1 MRMHASLLLVRPEDF
16 LSSSPWHPDQHAYVR
31 VLSTQPDHVVV
42 QDFPGS
48 MHQEYLDRNKR
59 PAESSDINAR
69 PAQRRALGMEI
80 SAPPASDAF
89 ERSQPGT
96 NFRPTTL
103 QQAVHGLIVHPD
115 YTGKTPSEN
124 MQLMLSS
131 SAAGINPHP
140 AILMKLFDLAFGI
153 RGLSSA
159 NLERFDLSAQRQWRR
174 EGVNMNNFATS
185 VDLPRP
191 RSLSTMAELFEAF
204 SLLQAFGM
212 RFYNATTQAFITAAM
227 GFAATITGMGMWNA
241 SAVDLITFWFDGVL
255 DDYLRAIE
263 EMVVSGVDNRD
274 NIRQR
279 LTKSDPDFFNTMHLI
294 HSEASAPAAKDQGR
308 SDRSA
313 TKRSPAESKQTRV
326 LQDIIAALPSQN
338 GKSVCL
344 KFLTR
349 AGCPSRSPKRCMF
362 GRAHFIPEKLEPVVR
377 QYINDNMGGIRRDIP
392 PDQ

>member
-1 MRMHASLLLVRPEDF
+1 MRMHSSLLLVRPEDF

-48 MHQEYLDRNKR
+48 MHQGQLRLNTVQERAVTEQDANTATGEFLRKAVCGVVRGTYVYGQVESYQGKSVTVRQGDRAVRLAASRLDEIAPVVCLLMKNSAVKTSDITRAALRDFNVTILDRILGYNGWDGSR
-59 PAESSDINAR
+59 DIADILNGIL
-69 PAQRRALGMEI
+69 PSNEQPNGSEI
-80 SAPPASDAF
+80 
-89 ERSQPGT
+89 RT
-96 NFRPTTL
+96 W
-103 QQAVHGLIVHPD
+103 V
-115 YTGKTPSEN
+115 
-124 MQLMLSS
+124 
-131 SAAGINPHP
+131 NP
-140 AILMKLFDLAFGI
+140 I
-153 RGLSSA
+153 
-159 NLERFDLSAQRQWRR
+159 
-174 EGVNMNNFATS
+174 T
-185 VDLPRP
+185 
-191 RSLSTMAELFEAF
+191 
-204 SLLQAFGM
+204 AFGM

-313 TKRSPAESKQTRV
+313 TKRSPAESKRTRV
-326 LQDIIAALPSQN
+326 PQDIIAALPSQN

>member
-1 MRMHASLLLVRPEDF
+1 M
-16 LSSSPWHPDQHAYVR
+16 
-31 VLSTQPDHVVV
+31 
-42 QDFPGS
+42 
-48 MHQEYLDRNKR
+48 
-59 PAESSDINAR
+59 
-69 PAQRRALGMEI
+69 AQ
-80 SAPPASDAF
+80 
-89 ERSQPGT
+89 
-96 NFRPTTL
+96 
-103 QQAVHGLIVHPD
+103 
-115 YTGKTPSEN
+115 
-124 MQLMLSS
+124 
-131 SAAGINPHP
+131 
-140 AILMKLFDLAFGI
+140 
-153 RGLSSA
+153 
-159 NLERFDLSAQRQWRR
+159 
-174 EGVNMNNFATS
+174 
-185 VDLPRP
+185 
-191 RSLSTMAELFEAF
+191 LFEAF

-263 EMVVSGVDNRD
+263 EMVVSGGDNRD

-313 TKRSPAESKQTRV
+313 TKRSPAESKRTRV
-326 LQDIIAALPSQN
+326 PQDIIAALPSQN

>member
-1 MRMHASLLLVRPEDF
+1 MRMHSSLLLVRPEDF

-153 RGLSSA
+153 RGLSLA
-159 NLERFDLSAQRQWRR
+159 NLERFDLSAQR
-174 EGVNMNNFATS
+174 
-185 VDLPRP
+185 
-191 RSLSTMAELFEAF
+191 
-204 SLLQAFGM
+204 
-212 RFYNATTQAFITAAM
+212 
-227 GFAATITGMGMWNA
+227 
-241 SAVDLITFWFDGVL
+241 
-255 DDYLRAIE
+255 
-263 EMVVSGVDNRD
+263 
-274 NIRQR
+274 
-279 LTKSDPDFFNTMHLI
+279 
-294 HSEASAPAAKDQGR
+294 
-308 SDRSA
+308 
-313 TKRSPAESKQTRV
+313 
-326 LQDIIAALPSQN
+326 
-338 GKSVCL
+338 
-344 KFLTR
+344 
-349 AGCPSRSPKRCMF
+349 
-362 GRAHFIPEKLEPVVR
+362 
-377 QYINDNMGGIRRDIP
+377 
-392 PDQ
+392 

>member
-1 MRMHASLLLVRPEDF
+1 M
-16 LSSSPWHPDQHAYVR
+16 
-31 VLSTQPDHVVV
+31 
-42 QDFPGS
+42 
-48 MHQEYLDRNKR
+48 
-59 PAESSDINAR
+59 
-69 PAQRRALGMEI
+69 AQ
-80 SAPPASDAF
+80 
-89 ERSQPGT
+89 
-96 NFRPTTL
+96 
-103 QQAVHGLIVHPD
+103 
-115 YTGKTPSEN
+115 
-124 MQLMLSS
+124 
-131 SAAGINPHP
+131 
-140 AILMKLFDLAFGI
+140 
-153 RGLSSA
+153 
-159 NLERFDLSAQRQWRR
+159 
-174 EGVNMNNFATS
+174 
-185 VDLPRP
+185 
-191 RSLSTMAELFEAF
+191 LFEAF